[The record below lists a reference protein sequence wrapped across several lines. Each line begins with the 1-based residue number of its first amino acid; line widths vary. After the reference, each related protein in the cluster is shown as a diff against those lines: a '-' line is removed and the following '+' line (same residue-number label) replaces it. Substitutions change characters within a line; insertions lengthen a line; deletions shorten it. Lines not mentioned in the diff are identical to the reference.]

1 MSPRRTRIG
10 GIVAQV
16 IVFLVLCGIVG
27 GEFPE
32 LLSLADITSNDFT
45 VRTTN
50 NVVSSLPRNASRH
63 DRVSNLKPNTA
74 SYGGT
79 FSRLSPVETA
89 ELVASGVSCLYSIL
103 RT

>member
-32 LLSLADITSNDFT
+32 LLSLADNTSNDFT
-45 VRTTN
+45 VRKTN

-63 DRVSNLKPNTA
+63 VRVSNSKPNIA
-74 SYGGT
+74 SNDGT
-79 FSRLSPVETA
+79 FSRPSPVETA
-89 ELVASGVSCLYSIL
+89 ELVASGVSSLYSIL